1 MLDRPSKRVKFSSP
15 TDNIEIKAGLTYIAP
30 PVIFP
35 STLPPQDHDFPCTPG
50 PSVLNGNSPA
60 DGLGSPLGS
69 AEALDI
75 PTLELHDGLQLA
87 PKKPLKALASF
98 LGSFLETARH
108 ATQTETLTKPR
119 ISFKHGPTERI
130 SSSSPTSN
138 ARILTYDIPEEYN
151 GDRVRLTPRLQPLNS
166 MRSFIRT
173 AIRDP
178 SSSVA
183 EFARQPSPLAKPVL
197 LRTLTS
203 RSHLLFKSIKSEKVT
218 SPLPMAIPHSAFR
231 AVPSA
236 PGLSA
241 ATASQ
246 SSITQIAYSRRALSP
261 LPNTTLDPLVHS
273 PVFPSS
279 KALLSSAH
287 SPSEILAALLPH
299 TAQVVLSSNSFQ
311 SANSSPSSL
320 RIATNERLPPN

>member
-1 MLDRPSKRVKFSSP
+1 MPDRPSKRVKFSSP

-60 DGLGSPLGS
+60 DGLGS

-75 PTLELHDGLQLA
+75 PTSELHDGLQLA

-138 ARILTYDIPEEYN
+138 AHILTYDIPEEYN

-173 AIRDP
+173 AIRNP

-218 SPLPMAIPHSAFR
+218 SPLSVAISHSAFP

-261 LPNTTLDPLVHS
+261 LPNTTLVHS

-279 KALLSSAH
+279 KTLLSSAH

-320 RIATNERLPPN
+320 RIAANERLPPN